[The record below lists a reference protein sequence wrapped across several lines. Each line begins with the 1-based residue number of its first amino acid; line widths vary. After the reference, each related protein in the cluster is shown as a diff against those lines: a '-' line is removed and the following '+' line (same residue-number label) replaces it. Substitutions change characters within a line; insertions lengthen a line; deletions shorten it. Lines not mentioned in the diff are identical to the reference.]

1 MSVPYHY
8 FIRTMKFHM
17 PSRPL
22 CALAASAVLALTA
35 PAAVRAQQ
43 PTATPGSSESDVFDI
58 IKKGADKLQR
68 QANQTK
74 ELSPKVK
81 LLEERQNDLH
91 KKMAELEQKLTKQ
104 QEVIDHLHKELE
116 KLENAAKTA
125 APSPS
130 TTETTKPGA
139 PLPVTEPAIKPTPE
153 ASPSPSAS

>member
-1 MSVPYHY
+1 
-8 FIRTMKFHM
+8 MKFHL
-17 PSRPL
+17 SSLPL
-22 CALAASAVLALTA
+22 CALAASAALALTV
-35 PAAVRAQQ
+35 PSAVRAQQ

-68 QANQTK
+68 QAKETK
-74 ELSPKVK
+74 ELAPKVK

-130 TTETTKPGA
+130 TTETTKPSA

-153 ASPSPSAS
+153 AAPSPAAS

>member
-1 MSVPYHY
+1 
-8 FIRTMKFHM
+8 MKFHVS
-17 PSRPL
+17 SRPL
-22 CALAASAVLALTA
+22 CALAASAVLALA
-35 PAAVRAQQ
+35 VPSAVRAQQ

-58 IKKGADKLQR
+58 IKKGADKLQK

-116 KLENAAKTA
+116 KLETAAKPT

-139 PLPVTEPAIKPTPE
+139 PLPVTEPAVKPSLE
-153 ASPSPSAS
+153 ASPSPAAS